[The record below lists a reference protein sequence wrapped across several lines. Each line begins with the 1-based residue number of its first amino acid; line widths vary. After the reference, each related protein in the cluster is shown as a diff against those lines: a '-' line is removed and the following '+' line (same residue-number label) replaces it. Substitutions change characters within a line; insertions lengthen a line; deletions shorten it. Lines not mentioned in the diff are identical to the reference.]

1 MTTFARAIV
10 VATTFV
16 ETIIVETN
24 IVPTRKTRF
33 EEKVPIDNRAGPET
47 PRVSW
52 VTEGRGEVA
61 MPPVVERSI
70 RNFLP

>member
-24 IVPTRKTRF
+24 ILTTTFVETRRRF
-33 EEKVPIDNRAGPET
+33 QVKPKAGRRPQ
-47 PRVSW
+47 
-52 VTEGRGEVA
+52 G
-61 MPPVVERSI
+61 
-70 RNFLP
+70 